1 MGRSLHDPIKK
12 SLTEQTIN
20 KRTRDIKCQV
30 QVQHME
36 TKYIV
41 KAKESRDDN
50 SAKAT
55 WAATFGLF
63 LFG

>member
-1 MGRSLHDPIKK
+1 
-12 SLTEQTIN
+12 
-20 KRTRDIKCQV
+20 
-30 QVQHME
+30 ME